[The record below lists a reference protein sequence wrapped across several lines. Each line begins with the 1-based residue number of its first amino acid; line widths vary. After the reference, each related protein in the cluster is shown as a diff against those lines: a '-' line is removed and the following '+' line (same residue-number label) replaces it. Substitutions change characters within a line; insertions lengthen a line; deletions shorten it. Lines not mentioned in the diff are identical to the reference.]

1 MNYALA
7 CRSTVKLGPRCR
19 ATFCKSG
26 QEKLNVRFGRNRN
39 EILVLRSSNARAGV
53 KSLKIKSAVFLLLL
67 VLAPLMSAQN
77 SHVVA
82 IRAGRLFD
90 SKSGRVVENQIV
102 LLEGERISAVGPA
115 DQVQIPAGA
124 QIIDLSKATVLPG
137 LIDGHTHVFGF
148 GLDGIKPGG
157 PPFASPIND
166 TREYRTLLALANAQK
181 DLQAGF
187 TTLRDLMSHGGGYAD
202 VDIKRAISRGYFQGP
217 RMQVSTMGLV
227 ATGEGIL
234 GSPEVSLP
242 RNYQTVDGPW
252 AARQAVR
259 EQIHYGA
266 DWIKFHSTSD
276 YEFEPSGELFS
287 NPTFTKEEVDAIVD
301 EAHRHGKK
309 AACHAFGGEGLRNCV
324 EAGADTIEHAID
336 LDEATA
342 DLIKKKGLYLELTAY
357 HYSLSEYTLKDAK
370 ETGGKY
376 SLQAMREKSGRLAI
390 SRGLKISFGSGVGP
404 FPHGTQATEFSYL
417 VKYGMTSAQA
427 IQTATVVGAEM
438 MGWQDRIGSIE
449 RGKFADIVAV
459 SGDPLRDITELERI
473 KFVMKGG
480 QVIRNDIK

>member
-1 MNYALA
+1 MRLRLA
-7 CRSTVKLGPRCR
+7 EAVLKFCGVHVVVIVLLG
-19 ATFCKSG
+19 AMG
-26 QEKLNVRFGRNRN
+26 
-39 EILVLRSSNARAGV
+39 
-53 KSLKIKSAVFLLLL
+53 SLTC
-67 VLAPLMSAQN
+67 AQN
-77 SHVVA
+77 VQPVA

-90 SKSGRVVENQIV
+90 SKSGRILENQVV
-102 LLEGERISAVGPA
+102 LVEGEKISAAGPA
-115 DQVQIPAGA
+115 DQVQIPSGA
-124 QIIDLSKATVLPG
+124 QIIDLSKFTVLPG

-157 PPFASPIND
+157 PPFANPIND

-181 DLQAGF
+181 DLRAGF

-202 VDIKRAISRGYFQGP
+202 VDIKRAINRGYFQGP

-242 RNYQTVDGPW
+242 GNYQAVDNPW

-276 YEFEPSGELFS
+276 YEFESNGELFS
-287 NPTFTKEEVDAIVD
+287 NPTFTKEEVDAIVE

-324 EAGADTIEHAID
+324 QAGADTIEHAIE

-342 DLIKKKGLYLELTAY
+342 DLMKKKGLYLELTAY
-357 HYSLSEYTLKDAK
+357 HYSLSEYTVRDAK
-370 ETGGKY
+370 STGGKY
-376 SLQAMREKSGRLAI
+376 SLEAMREKSGRLAI

-404 FPHGTQATEFSYL
+404 FPHGTQAAEFSYL
-417 VKYGMTSAQA
+417 VKYGMTPAQA
-427 IQTATVVGAEM
+427 IQTATIVAAEM

-449 RGKFADIVAV
+449 KGKFADVIAV
-459 SGDPLRDITELERI
+459 TGDPLKDITELERI

-480 QVIRNDIK
+480 QVIRNDVK

>member
-1 MNYALA
+1 VTNAELLNSGIDGA
-7 CRSTVKLGPRCR
+7 SSAQEARVRLSRSIG
-19 ATFCKSG
+19 A
-26 QEKLNVRFGRNRN
+26 
-39 EILVLRSSNARAGV
+39 
-53 KSLKIKSAVFLLLL
+53 LLL
-67 VLAPLMSAQN
+67 VFVVSVSKVNAQ
-77 SHVVA
+77 STPVIA
-82 IRAGRLFD
+82 IRAGRMFD
-90 SKSGRVVENQIV
+90 SRSGKTLANQIILV
-102 LLEGERISAVGPA
+102 KDDKITAVGPPEA
-115 DQVQIPAGA
+115 VQIPPDA
-124 QIIDLSKATVLPG
+124 QVIDLSKATVLPG

-181 DLQAGF
+181 DLRAGF

-202 VDIKRAISRGYFQGP
+202 VDIKKAINRGYFSGP

-227 ATGEGIL
+227 ATGEGML
-234 GSPEVSLP
+234 GSPEVNLP

-266 DWIKFHSTSD
+266 DWIKFHSTAD
-276 YEFEPSGELFS
+276 YEFEPNGELNS
-287 NPTFTKEEVDAIVD
+287 DPTFTKEEVAAIVD

-324 EAGADTIEHAID
+324 DAGVDTIEHALE

-342 DLIKKKGLYLELTAY
+342 DLIKKKGIYLELTAY
-357 HYSLSEYTLKDAK
+357 HYSLSDYTTRDAK
-370 ETGGKY
+370 TTGAKY
-376 SLQAMREKSGRLAI
+376 SLEALREKSGRLAI

-404 FPHGTQATEFSYL
+404 FPHGTQGAEFTYL
-417 VKYGMTSAQA
+417 VKYGMSPSQA
-427 IQTATVVGAEM
+427 IQSATIVAAEM
-438 MGWQDRIGSIE
+438 MGWQDKVGSIDK
-449 RGKFADIVAV
+449 GKFADIIAF
-459 SGDPLRDITELERI
+459 SGDPLQDITELQRV

-480 QVIRNDIK
+480 QVIRDDTR

>member
-1 MNYALA
+1 M
-7 CRSTVKLGPRCR
+7 
-19 ATFCKSG
+19 KSW
-26 QEKLNVRFGRNRN
+26 
-39 EILVLRSSNARAGV
+39 
-53 KSLKIKSAVFLLLL
+53 KIKSAVFLLLAT
-67 VLAPLMSAQN
+67 LATPLMAQDLQMT
-77 SHVVA
+77 A

-90 SKSGRVVENQIV
+90 SRSGKVLENQIV
-102 LLEGERISAVGPA
+102 LVEGEIVIAVGPA
-115 DQVQIPAGA
+115 GQVQIPAGA

-157 PPFASPIND
+157 LPFASPIND

-181 DLQAGF
+181 DLHAGF

-202 VDIKRAISRGYFQGP
+202 VDIKRAINGGYFQGP

-234 GSPEVSLP
+234 GSPEVNLP

-287 NPTFTKEEVDAIVD
+287 NPTFTKEEVEAIVD

-324 EAGADTIEHAID
+324 EAGTDTIEHAIE

-370 ETGGKY
+370 TTGGKY
-376 SLQAMREKSGRLAI
+376 SLEALREKSGRLAI

-404 FPHGTQATEFSYL
+404 FPHGTQAAEFSYL
-417 VKYGMTSAQA
+417 VKYGMTPAQA
-427 IQTATVVGAEM
+427 IQTATTVAAEM
-438 MGWQDRIGSIE
+438 MGWQGRIGVIE
-449 RGKFADIVAV
+449 KGKFADIIAV
-459 SGDPLRDITELERI
+459 SGDPLKDITELERVR
-473 KFVMKGG
+473 FVMKGG
-480 QVIRNDIK
+480 QVIRNDVK

>member
-1 MNYALA
+1 V
-7 CRSTVKLGPRCR
+7 RSWLIR
-19 ATFCKSG
+19 
-26 QEKLNVRFGRNRN
+26 
-39 EILVLRSSNARAGV
+39 
-53 KSLKIKSAVFLLLL
+53 SAVLL
-67 VLAPLMSAQN
+67 VMFATALLAHAQN
-77 SHVVA
+77 SKVMA

-90 SKSGRVVENQIV
+90 SKSGKILENQVILV
-102 LLEGERISAVGPA
+102 DGEKISAVGPSSR
-115 DQVQIPAGA
+115 VQIPTDS
-124 QIIDLSKATVLPG
+124 QVIDLSKSTVLPG

-181 DLQAGF
+181 DLNAGF

-202 VDIKRAISRGYFQGP
+202 VDIKKAINRGYFEGP

-266 DWIKFHSTSD
+266 DWIKFHSTAD
-276 YEFEPSGELFS
+276 YEFEPSGELRS
-287 NPTFTKEEVDAIVD
+287 DPTFTKEEIDAIVD

-324 EAGADTIEHAID
+324 GAGADTIEHAIE

-342 DLIKKKGLYLELTAY
+342 DAIKKKGLYLELTAY
-357 HYSLSEYTLKDAK
+357 HYSLSDYSARDAK
-370 ETGGKY
+370 ATGGKY
-376 SLQAMREKSGRLAI
+376 SLEAVREKSGRLAV

-404 FPHGTQATEFSYL
+404 FPHGTQAKEFSYF
-417 VKYGMTSAQA
+417 VKYGMTPAQA
-427 IQTATVVGAEM
+427 IQSATVVAAEM

-449 RGKFADIVAV
+449 KGKLADLVAV
-459 SGDPLRDITELERI
+459 TGDPLKDITELERV

-480 QVIRNDIK
+480 HVIRDDTK

>member
-1 MNYALA
+1 MRLRLARVLLNYCALNTVA
-7 CRSTVKLGPRCR
+7 IVLLGAIASPANPQNSTVG
-19 ATFCKSG
+19 
-26 QEKLNVRFGRNRN
+26 
-39 EILVLRSSNARAGV
+39 
-53 KSLKIKSAVFLLLL
+53 
-67 VLAPLMSAQN
+67 
-77 SHVVA
+77 

-90 SKSGRVVENQIV
+90 SKSGRILENQIV
-102 LLEGERISAVGPA
+102 LVDGEKISAVGSG

-124 QIIDLSKATVLPG
+124 QVIDLSKATVLPG

-148 GLDGIKPGG
+148 GLDGIKAGG

-181 DLQAGF
+181 DLRAGF

-202 VDIKRAISRGYFQGP
+202 VDIKRAINRGYFQGP

-234 GSPEVSLP
+234 GSPEVNLP
-242 RNYQTVDGPW
+242 GNYQAVDNPW

-266 DWIKFHSTSD
+266 DWIKLHSTSD
-276 YEFEPSGELFS
+276 YEFEPNGELFS

-324 EAGADTIEHAID
+324 QAGADTIEHAID

-342 DLIKKKGLYLELTAY
+342 DLMKKKGLYLELTAY
-357 HYSLSEYTLKDAK
+357 HYSLSEYTLQDAK
-370 ETGGKY
+370 ATGGKY
-376 SLQAMREKSGRLAI
+376 SLEAMREKSGRLAI

-404 FPHGTQATEFSYL
+404 FPHGTQAAEFSYL
-417 VKYGMTSAQA
+417 VKYGMTPAQA
-427 IQTATVVGAEM
+427 IQAATTVAAEM

-449 RGKFADIVAV
+449 KGKFADIVAV
-459 SGDPLRDITELERI
+459 AGDPLKDITELERV

-480 QVIRNDIK
+480 QVIRNDLK

>member
-1 MNYALA
+1 LVRLNAEERLRTSARLSLILLTLIVMA
-7 CRSTVKLGPRCR
+7 CAAFAQTP
-19 ATFCKSG
+19 
-26 QEKLNVRFGRNRN
+26 
-39 EILVLRSSNARAGV
+39 
-53 KSLKIKSAVFLLLL
+53 AVI
-67 VLAPLMSAQN
+67 
-77 SHVVA
+77 A

-90 SKSGRVVENQIV
+90 SKSGKILENQIV
-102 LLEGERISAVGPA
+102 LVDGEKIADVGSAERIT
-115 DQVQIPAGA
+115 IPPGA
-124 QIIDLSKATVLPG
+124 TVIDLSTATVLPG

-157 PPFASPIND
+157 PPFASPVND
-166 TREYRTLLALANAQK
+166 SREYRTLLALANAQK
-181 DLQAGF
+181 DLRAGF

-202 VDIKRAISRGYFQGP
+202 VDIKKAINRGYFQGP

-266 DWIKFHSTSD
+266 DWIKLHSTAD
-276 YEFEPSGELFS
+276 YEFEPDGALRSD
-287 NPTFTKEEVDAIVD
+287 PTFTKEEVEAIVD

-324 EAGADTIEHAID
+324 EAGVDTVEHAIE

-342 DLIKKKGLYLELTAY
+342 DLMKKKGIYLELTAY
-357 HYSLSEYTLKDAK
+357 HYSLSDYTVRDAK
-370 ETGGKY
+370 STGGKY
-376 SLQAMREKSGRLAI
+376 SLQALREKSGRLAI
-390 SRGLKISFGSGVGP
+390 SRGVKISFGSGAGP
-404 FPHGTQATEFSYL
+404 FPHGTQAAEFAYL
-417 VKYGMTSAQA
+417 VKYGMSPAKA
-427 IQTATVVGAEM
+427 IQTATSVAAEM
-438 MGWQDRIGSIE
+438 MGWQDRIGSVE
-449 RGKFADIVAV
+449 KGKFADIIAV
-459 SGDPLRDITELERI
+459 SGDPLQDITELERV

-480 QVIRNDIK
+480 QVIVGETK

>member
-1 MNYALA
+1 MRLNAEERVRTSARISVILLALMMTACAALA
-7 CRSTVKLGPRCR
+7 QTP
-19 ATFCKSG
+19 A
-26 QEKLNVRFGRNRN
+26 
-39 EILVLRSSNARAGV
+39 
-53 KSLKIKSAVFLLLL
+53 
-67 VLAPLMSAQN
+67 
-77 SHVVA
+77 VVA

-90 SKSGRVVENQIV
+90 SKSGKILDNQIV
-102 LLEGERISAVGPA
+102 LVDGEKITAVGPPDA
-115 DQVQIPAGA
+115 VQIPADA
-124 QIIDLSKATVLPG
+124 QVIDLSRSTVLPG

-148 GLDGIKPGG
+148 GLDGIKAGG

-181 DLQAGF
+181 DLRAGF

-202 VDIKRAISRGYFQGP
+202 VDIKKAINRGYFQGP

-234 GSPEVSLP
+234 GSPEVNLP

-259 EQIHYGA
+259 GQIHYGA

-276 YEFEPSGELFS
+276 YEFEPSGGLFS
-287 NPTFTKEEVDAIVD
+287 EPTFTKEEVEAIVD

-324 EAGADTIEHAID
+324 EAGADTIEHAIE
-336 LDEATA
+336 LDQETA

-357 HYSLSEYTLKDAK
+357 HYSLSEYTARDAK
-370 ETGGKY
+370 STGGKY
-376 SLQAMREKSGRLAI
+376 SLEALREKSGRLAI

-404 FPHGTQATEFSYL
+404 FPHGTQAVEFTLL
-417 VKYGMTSAQA
+417 VKYGMSPSQA
-427 IQTATVVGAEM
+427 IQTATTVAAEM
-438 MGWQDRIGSIE
+438 MGWQNKVGSIE
-449 RGKFADIVAV
+449 KDKFADIIAV
-459 SGDPLRDITELERI
+459 SGDPLQDITELQRV

-480 QVIRNDIK
+480 KVIRDDTK

>member
-1 MNYALA
+1 L
-7 CRSTVKLGPRCR
+7 RLRFSTVLLRPLTFSMVAIVLLGAI
-19 ATFCKSG
+19 ATSG
-26 QEKLNVRFGRNRN
+26 R
-39 EILVLRSSNARAGV
+39 
-53 KSLKIKSAVFLLLL
+53 
-67 VLAPLMSAQN
+67 AQN
-77 SHVVA
+77 LQTVV

-90 SKSGRVVENQIV
+90 SKSGRILENQAILV
-102 LLEGERISAVGPA
+102 DGEKISAVGPV
-115 DQVQIPAGA
+115 DQVQIPPGA
-124 QIIDLSKATVLPG
+124 QVIDLSKATVLPG

-157 PPFASPIND
+157 PPFANAIND

-181 DLQAGF
+181 DLRAGF

-202 VDIKRAISRGYFQGP
+202 VDIKRAINRGYFQGP

-242 RNYQTVDGPW
+242 GNYQAVDNPW

-276 YEFEPSGELFS
+276 YEFEPNGELFS
-287 NPTFTKEEVDAIVD
+287 NPTFTKEEVEAIVD

-324 EAGADTIEHAID
+324 QAGADTIEHAIE

-342 DLIKKKGLYLELTAY
+342 DLMKKKGLYLELTAY
-357 HYSLSEYTLKDAK
+357 HYSLSEYTLRDAK
-370 ETGGKY
+370 VTGGKY
-376 SLQAMREKSGRLAI
+376 SLEAMREKSGRLAI

-404 FPHGTQATEFSYL
+404 FPHGTQAAEFSYL
-417 VKYGMTSAQA
+417 VKYGMTPAQA
-427 IQTATVVGAEM
+427 IQTATTVAAEM
-438 MGWQDRIGSIE
+438 MGWPDRIGSIE
-449 RGKFADIVAV
+449 KGKFADIVAV
-459 SGDPLRDITELERI
+459 TGDPLKDITELERI

-480 QVIRNDIK
+480 QVVRNDVK

>member
-1 MNYALA
+1 MKGLRWIAAVLLAL
-7 CRSTVKLGPRCR
+7 T
-19 ATFCKSG
+19 ATLCPAQG
-26 QEKLNVRFGRNRN
+26 QN
-39 EILVLRSSNARAGV
+39 ERVI
-53 KSLKIKSAVFLLLL
+53 
-67 VLAPLMSAQN
+67 
-77 SHVVA
+77 A
-82 IRAGRLFD
+82 IRAGHLFD
-90 SKSGRVVENQIV
+90 SKTGKMLENQTV
-102 LLEGERISAVGPA
+102 LIKDDKITAVGSP
-115 DQVQIPAGA
+115 DRVQVPDGA
-124 QIIDLSKATVLPG
+124 HVIDLSKATVLPG

-148 GLDGIKPGG
+148 GLDGIKPVG

-181 DLQAGF
+181 DLRAGF

-202 VDIKRAISRGYFQGP
+202 VDIKRAINGGYFQGP

-234 GSPEVSLP
+234 GSPEVRLP
-242 RNYQTVDGPW
+242 GNYQAVDNPW

-259 EQIHYGA
+259 EEIHYGA

-276 YEFEPSGELFS
+276 YEFEPNGELFS
-287 NPTFTKEEVDAIVD
+287 NPTFTQEEVDAIVD

-324 EAGADTIEHAID
+324 QAGTDTIEHAID

-342 DLIKKKGLYLELTAY
+342 DLMKKKGLYLELTAY
-357 HYSLSEYTLKDAK
+357 HYSLSEYTLRDAK
-370 ETGGKY
+370 ATGGKY
-376 SLQAMREKSGRLAI
+376 SLEAMREKSGRLAI

-404 FPHGTQATEFSYL
+404 FPHGTQAAEFSYL
-417 VKYGMTSAQA
+417 VKYGMTPAQA
-427 IQTATVVGAEM
+427 IQTATTVAAEM

-449 RGKFADIVAV
+449 KGKFADIVAV
-459 SGDPLRDITELERI
+459 SGDPLKDITELERI

-480 QVIRNDIK
+480 QVIRNDLR

>member
-1 MNYALA
+1 LKLPFAGALLK
-7 CRSTVKLGPRCR
+7 CCV
-19 ATFCKSG
+19 FCM
-26 QEKLNVRFGRNRN
+26 V
-39 EILVLRSSNARAGV
+39 IVVLCGAMIPVMR
-53 KSLKIKSAVFLLLL
+53 
-67 VLAPLMSAQN
+67 AQN
-77 SHVVA
+77 SQPVA

-90 SKSGRVVENQIV
+90 SKSGKM
-102 LLEGERISAVGPA
+102 LEDQVILIDGEKISAVGPS
-115 DQVQIPAGA
+115 DQVQVPTGA
-124 QIIDLSKATVLPG
+124 QVIDLSKATVLPG

-157 PPFASPIND
+157 PPFASPITD

-181 DLQAGF
+181 DLRAGF

-202 VDIKRAISRGYFQGP
+202 VDIKRAINRGYFQGP

-242 RNYQTVDGPW
+242 TNYQVVDNPW

-276 YEFEPSGELFS
+276 YEFEPNGELFS
-287 NPTFTKEEVDAIVD
+287 NPTFTKEEVDAIVN

-324 EAGADTIEHAID
+324 QAGADTIEHALD
-336 LDEATA
+336 LDDATA
-342 DLIKKKGLYLELTAY
+342 DLMKKKGLYLELTAY
-357 HYSLSEYTLKDAK
+357 HYSLSEYALRDAK
-370 ETGGKY
+370 QTGGKY
-376 SLQAMREKSGRLAI
+376 SLEATREKSGRLAI
-390 SRGLKISFGSGVGP
+390 SRGVKISFGSGVGP
-404 FPHGTQATEFSYL
+404 FPHGTQAAEFSYL
-417 VKYGMTSAQA
+417 VKYGMTPSQA
-427 IQTATVVGAEM
+427 IQAATTVAAEM
-438 MGWQDRIGSIE
+438 MGWQGLIGSIE
-449 RGKFADIVAV
+449 KGKFADVIAV
-459 SGDPLRDITELERI
+459 SGDPLRDITELERV

-480 QVIRNDIK
+480 QVIRNDVK

>member
-1 MNYALA
+1 MKILKYIVGSILTLVVAA
-7 CRSTVKLGPRCR
+7 C
-19 ATFCKSG
+19 
-26 QEKLNVRFGRNRN
+26 
-39 EILVLRSSNARAGV
+39 AG
-53 KSLKIKSAVFLLLL
+53 
-67 VLAPLMSAQN
+67 AQTA
-77 SHVVA
+77 SPVIA
-82 IRAGRLFD
+82 IRAGHLFD
-90 SKSGRVVENQIV
+90 SKAGK
-102 LLEGERISAVGPA
+102 LLSDQVILIRDEKITAVGSRDAVQISADAV
-115 DQVQIPAGA
+115 V
-124 QIIDLSKATVLPG
+124 IDLSKNTVLPG

-148 GLDGIKPGG
+148 GLDGIKSGG

-181 DLQAGF
+181 DLRAGF

-202 VDIKRAISRGYFQGP
+202 VDIKRAINKGYFQGP

-234 GSPEVSLP
+234 GSPEVNLP

-276 YEFEPSGELFS
+276 YEFEPDGDLFS
-287 NPTFTKEEVDAIVD
+287 EPTYTKEEVEAIVD

-309 AACHAFGGEGLRNCV
+309 AACHAFGGEGLKNCV
-324 EAGADTIEHAID
+324 EAGADTIEHGIE

-342 DLIKKKGLYLELTAY
+342 DQIKKKGIYLELTAY
-357 HYSLSEYTLKDAK
+357 HYSLSDYTARDAK
-370 ETGGKY
+370 QTGGKY
-376 SLQAMREKSGRLAI
+376 SLQALREKSGKLAI

-404 FPHGTQATEFSYL
+404 FPHGTQAAEFSYL
-417 VKYGMTSAQA
+417 VKYGMTPSQA
-427 IQTATVVGAEM
+427 IQAATTVAAEM

-449 RGKFADIVAV
+449 KGKFADVIAV
-459 SGDPLRDITELERI
+459 SGDPLKDITELERV

-480 QVIRNDIK
+480 QIILDQTK

>member
-1 MNYALA
+1 MILSEVYSNILGVWFMACALVCCA
-7 CRSTVKLGPRCR
+7 AVSTH
-19 ATFCKSG
+19 
-26 QEKLNVRFGRNRN
+26 
-39 EILVLRSSNARAGV
+39 
-53 KSLKIKSAVFLLLL
+53 
-67 VLAPLMSAQN
+67 AQTPQLT
-77 SHVVA
+77 A

-90 SKSGRVVENQIV
+90 SKSGKVVENQLILV
-102 LLEGERISAVGPA
+102 KDDKITAVGPS
-115 DQVQIPAGA
+115 DSMQIPADA
-124 QIIDLSKATVLPG
+124 QVIDLSKSTVLPG

-148 GLDGIKPGG
+148 GLDDIKPGG
-157 PPFASPIND
+157 APFASPIND

-181 DLQAGF
+181 DLRAGF

-202 VDIKRAISRGYFQGP
+202 VDVKKAINRGFFQGP
-217 RMQVSTMGLV
+217 RMQVSTPGLV

-234 GSPEVSLP
+234 GSPEVNLP

-276 YEFEPSGELFS
+276 YEFEPSGALFS
-287 NPTFTKEEVDAIVD
+287 EPTFTKEEVEAIVD

-324 EAGADTIEHAID
+324 EAGVDTIEHAIE

-342 DLIKKKGLYLELTAY
+342 DLIKKKGIYLELTAY
-357 HYSLSEYTLKDAK
+357 HYSLSDYTARDAK
-370 ETGGKY
+370 STGGKY
-376 SLQAMREKSGRLAI
+376 SLEALREKTGRLAI

-404 FPHGTQATEFSYL
+404 FPHGTQAAEFTYL
-417 VKYGMTSAQA
+417 VKYGMTPSQA
-427 IQTATVVGAEM
+427 IQSATSVAAEM
-438 MGWQDRIGSIE
+438 MGWQDSVGSIE
-449 RGKFADIVAV
+449 KGKFADIIAVA
-459 SGDPLRDITELERI
+459 GDPLQDITELQRT

-480 QVIRNDIK
+480 QVIRDDTK

>member
-1 MNYALA
+1 M
-7 CRSTVKLGPRCR
+7 
-19 ATFCKSG
+19 KSW
-26 QEKLNVRFGRNRN
+26 
-39 EILVLRSSNARAGV
+39 
-53 KSLKIKSAVFLLLL
+53 KIESAVFLLLAA
-67 VLAPLMSAQN
+67 LASPVMAQN
-77 SHVVA
+77 SQVTA

-90 SKSGRVVENQIV
+90 SRSGKVLENQIV
-102 LLEGERISAVGPA
+102 LVEGEMISAVGPVG
-115 DQVQIPAGA
+115 QVQIPAVA
-124 QIIDLSKATVLPG
+124 QVIDLSKATVLPG

-148 GLDGIKPGG
+148 GLDGIKLGG
-157 PPFASPIND
+157 PPFANSIND
-166 TREYRTLLALANAQK
+166 TREYRTLLGLANAQK
-181 DLQAGF
+181 DLRAGF

-202 VDIKRAISRGYFQGP
+202 VDIKRAINRGYFQGP

-227 ATGEGIL
+227 ATGEGIV

-242 RNYQTVDGPW
+242 GNYQAVDGPW

-287 NPTFTKEEVDAIVD
+287 NPTFTKEEVEAIVD

-324 EAGADTIEHAID
+324 EAGADTIEHAIEM
-336 LDEATA
+336 DEATA

-370 ETGGKY
+370 ATGGKY
-376 SLQAMREKSGRLAI
+376 SLEALREKSGRLAI

-404 FPHGTQATEFSYL
+404 FPHGTQAAEFSYL
-417 VKYGMTSAQA
+417 VKYGMTPAQA
-427 IQTATVVGAEM
+427 IQTATTVAAEM
-438 MGWQDRIGSIE
+438 MGWEDRIGAIE
-449 RGKFADIVAV
+449 KGKFADIIAV
-459 SGDPLRDITELERI
+459 SGDPLKDITELERI
-473 KFVMKGG
+473 RFVMKGG
-480 QVIRNDIK
+480 QVIRNDVK

>member
-1 MNYALA
+1 LRLRFSAVLL
-7 CRSTVKLGPRCR
+7 RPLTFSTVAIVLLGAI
-19 ATFCKSG
+19 ATSG
-26 QEKLNVRFGRNRN
+26 R
-39 EILVLRSSNARAGV
+39 
-53 KSLKIKSAVFLLLL
+53 
-67 VLAPLMSAQN
+67 AQN
-77 SHVVA
+77 LQTVV

-90 SKSGRVVENQIV
+90 SKSGRILENQAILV
-102 LLEGERISAVGPA
+102 DGEKISAVGPV
-115 DQVQIPAGA
+115 DQVQIPPGA
-124 QIIDLSKATVLPG
+124 QVIDLSKATVLPG

-157 PPFASPIND
+157 PPFANAIND

-181 DLQAGF
+181 DLRAGF

-202 VDIKRAISRGYFQGP
+202 VDIKRAINRGYFQGP

-242 RNYQTVDGPW
+242 GNYQAVDNPW

-276 YEFEPSGELFS
+276 YEFEPNGELFS
-287 NPTFTKEEVDAIVD
+287 NPTFTKEEVEAIVD

-324 EAGADTIEHAID
+324 QAGADTIEHAIE

-342 DLIKKKGLYLELTAY
+342 DLMKKKGLYLELTAY
-357 HYSLSEYTLKDAK
+357 HYSLSEYTLRDAK
-370 ETGGKY
+370 VTGGKY
-376 SLQAMREKSGRLAI
+376 SLEAMREKSGRLAI

-404 FPHGTQATEFSYL
+404 FPHGTQAAEFSYL
-417 VKYGMTSAQA
+417 VKYGMTPAQA
-427 IQTATVVGAEM
+427 IQTATTVAAEM
-438 MGWQDRIGSIE
+438 MGWPDRIGSIE
-449 RGKFADIVAV
+449 KGKFADIVAV
-459 SGDPLRDITELERI
+459 TGDPLKDITELERI

-480 QVIRNDIK
+480 QVVRNDVK